1 MDFIDEVR
9 TRSARFAERTDH
21 LDTEEATK
29 NALVLPFLQM
39 MGYAIFDP
47 TEVVPEFTADVGS
60 KKGEKVDY
68 ALIQDGKPAILI
80 ECKIFGNN
88 LDEAEISQLTR
99 YFTVTDARFGI
110 LTDGV
115 VYRFFADLD
124 QPNVMDRKPF
134 FEFNMLDFAEGEVK
148 QLKRFTKAAFNL
160 DEIVDAAREL
170 KYTTEIKRLI
180 SRELEDPSDEFV
192 YFIVKR
198 VYEGLATQTIRE
210 QFGPLIRHA
219 FVQFINDRISDR
231 LKSAL
236 KQEVQEDKELLE
248 EEAPPAS
255 ESVVEPEYTPL
266 EVDALNIIKA
276 VLRDVIDVRRLG
288 LRSTK
293 YYCGVLLDDNNRK
306 TVCRLLLRTSTLRLI
321 LFDEN
326 RSEERIRLEDLDD
339 LFSHA
344 GRIRSEVSR
353 IENSIKGAQ
362 AK

>member
-39 MGYAIFDP
+39 MGYSIFDP

-68 ALIQDGKPAILI
+68 ALMQDGDPAILI

-124 QPNVMDRKPF
+124 QPNVMDKKPF
-134 FEFNMLDFAEGEVK
+134 FEFNMLDFTEGEVE

-180 SRELEDPSDEFV
+180 SHELEEPSEEFV

-198 VYEGLATQTIRE
+198 VYEGLATQAVRE

-236 KQEVQEDKELLE
+236 KQEVREDNELQE

-255 ESVVEPEYTPL
+255 DSVAEPEYTPL

-276 VLRDVIDVRRLG
+276 VLRDEIDVRRLG

-306 TVCRLLLRTSTLRLI
+306 TVCRLLLRTSTLRI
-321 LFDEN
+321 VLFDED

-344 GRIRSEVSR
+344 DRIRAEVSR
-353 IENSIKGAQ
+353 IESAIKGA
-362 AK
+362 